1 VVKEVSRVM
10 VRISVSVIGSFRKY
24 YSEVAKAVEEFE
36 SFGMLVRS
44 PPLSVVVNPG
54 GEFTRFQSDDPDV
67 SNRKIQEL
75 TMEKI
80 LASELVY
87 VVAPRGY
94 VGRTTCYE
102 IGRIHENGIPLYFS
116 QRPKDL
122 PIHVADDMVLSA
134 RSLVNVVSG
143 AVSATP

>member
-1 VVKEVSRVM
+1 MTK
-10 VRISVSVIGSFRKY
+10 ISVSVIGSFRKY
-24 YSEVAKAVEEFE
+24 YGEVAKAVKEFE
-36 SFGMLVRS
+36 DCGIFVKS

-54 GEFTRFQSDDPDV
+54 AEFPRFESDDPGM

-80 LASELVY
+80 LTSDIVY

-102 IGRIHENGIPLYFS
+102 IGMIRERGVPLYFS
-116 QRPKDL
+116 DRPIDL
-122 PIHVADDMVLSA
+122 PIHVSSDMVLSA
-134 RSLVNVVSG
+134 RDLANTVSG
-143 AVSATP
+143 TVGTTS